1 VVHACC
7 QSEYGMQFVS
17 PFPQSAMGVFQNEI
31 ESKYE
36 AGAFA

>member
-1 VVHACC
+1 
-7 QSEYGMQFVS
+7 MQFVS

-36 AGAFA
+36 AGAFAW